1 MTIPYS
7 SGQSSA
13 SGNASTVNDLGGMNL
28 STLEDNDLLKRVDA
42 NNLGGSGIEA
52 QVSIPVA
59 PASTHV
65 HAMFTKA
72 GVESM
77 ASLISQTNT
86 TTNEYKFDVK
96 ANAGNTSTSG
106 LTIKDD
112 GSAETRVGINVN
124 DPAETLDITGNLQ
137 VRDGD
142 IQYKLTNGTQ
152 VVELD
157 GGLDGTDGGKF
168 IVKTKVNNGNM
179 TQKFE
184 INNAGTA
191 TLNGAHVAQGYFF
204 AKYGV
209 PRNME
214 RLKTTKEEI
223 LSSDSVSQ
231 SLADPNKSEP
241 ISCQGLLD
249 CAASAVIASTNASG
263 LHTLPP
269 SGSVI
274 KAHLDNLTTNY
285 TFYNTTETS
294 LKSGN
299 ATTGTHNN
307 NTYGSWVGIYNQ
319 SNVLQLSPSI
329 TLTSSSRAV
338 KIETNIHA
346 RVDRVRLGFRIIR
359 VVSGQSDVV
368 VVGSEQW
375 GRTVPDSVADDD
387 HFTYCIAIVDAPGAT
402 VVTYKAEVYA
412 SDPGG
417 SGNSFFEINAAL
429 ILGGGTNNVNML
441 LTQL

>member
-157 GGLDGTDGGKF
+157 GGLNGTDGGKF

-209 PRNME
+209 PRNVE

-269 SGSVI
+269 SGSSI
-274 KAHLDNLTTNY
+274 NTHLTTLLY
-285 TFYNTTETS
+285 ASKVKFGQGAASTS
-294 LKSGN
+294 QGADAVAIGLN
-299 ATTGTHNN
+299 AGQ
-307 NTYGSWVGIYNQ
+307 NQ
-319 SNVLQLSPSI
+319 NDLAIAIGKDAGKLNQ
-329 TLTSSSRAV
+329 
-338 KIETNIHA
+338 
-346 RVDRVRLGFRIIR
+346 
-359 VVSGQSDVV
+359 
-368 VVGSEQW
+368 QW
-375 GRTVPDSVADDD
+375 A
-387 HFTYCIAIVDAPGAT
+387 CIAIGDQAGET
-402 VVTYKAEVYA
+402 QQ
-412 SDPGG
+412 GG
-417 SGNSFFEINAAL
+417 INSFSIAIGAAAGQTHQDFNAIAMGQFA
-429 ILGGGTNNVNML
+429 GGNN
-441 LTQL
+441 Q